1 MKVQLEQCLA
11 ELPLVAI
18 LRGIR
23 SEECGEVANAL
34 YAEGFRIIE
43 VPLNSPDPFR
53 SIGILSQAFKSRAVI
68 GAGTVLKKDHVKEL
82 CDAGGTLCVMP
93 HANPELIREAKRFG
107 LDCIPGVSTPTEAFA
122 ALDAG
127 ADALKV
133 FPAELVT
140 PLVLKAWKAV
150 LPEGTLLFPVGGIT
164 PELIK
169 SYVEAGADGFGLGS
183 ALYLPVMAA
192 DEVSL
197 KAKDFREAWSKL

>member
-1 MKVQLEQCLA
+1 MKEQLEQCVA

-23 SEECGEVANAL
+23 SEECGEVADAL

-43 VPLNSPDPFR
+43 VPLNSPDPFT
-53 SIGILSQAFKSRAVI
+53 SIRLLSDVYGSRAVV
-68 GAGTVLKKDHVKEL
+68 GAGTVLKKDHVRAL

-93 HANPELIREAKRFG
+93 HANPGLIREAKRLG

-164 PELIK
+164 PESMK
-169 SYVEAGADGFGLGS
+169 SYVEGGADGFGLGS
-183 ALYLPVMAA
+183 ALYRPVMAV

-197 KAKDFREAWSKL
+197 KARNFREAWSKL